1 MCSLHTGIL
10 QYGIEGKMGQKNE
23 GRIERSTSVLSLW
36 KFCKACRR
44 GWVVWSDMDLTS
56 TELKP
61 LAHFYEELGDQCL
74 NRPYLVSPGTFFH
87 PLLFLHCVSV
97 ITVFLMFTFLATF
110 VFFSSVVF
118 SDVVVQHTFR
128 RVTQKC
134 SFPTCFTYLFHC
146 CLLSSMAAIP
156 ATHSLPTCAIFFISK
171 SQLDLT
177 HSLGVDSPGP
187 SQEDSRLEPF

>member
-1 MCSLHTGIL
+1 MYVQSTHWDSAVWHWGEDGTK
-10 QYGIEGKMGQKNE
+10 EW

-97 ITVFLMFTFLATF
+97 ITVFLMFTFLSTF
-110 VFFSSVVF
+110 LFFFCCLFWCCSSAEFQESDTKVLF
-118 SDVVVQHTFR
+118 SHML
-128 RVTQKC
+128 
-134 SFPTCFTYLFHC
+134 YLSLP
-146 CLLSSMAAIP
+146 LLSS
-156 ATHSLPTCAIFFISK
+156 L
-171 SQLDLT
+171 
-177 HSLGVDSPGP
+177 
-187 SQEDSRLEPF
+187 

>member
-1 MCSLHTGIL
+1 MTGTSHCRLNPSQWSIILTYHLTSLWGLDVCAVYTLGFCSMALRGRWD
-10 QYGIEGKMGQKNE
+10 KRM

-110 VFFSSVVF
+110 VFFFCCLFWCRSSARFQESDTKVLF
-118 SDVVVQHTFR
+118 SHML
-128 RVTQKC
+128 
-134 SFPTCFTYLFHC
+134 YLSLP
-146 CLLSSMAAIP
+146 LLSS
-156 ATHSLPTCAIFFISK
+156 L
-171 SQLDLT
+171 
-177 HSLGVDSPGP
+177 
-187 SQEDSRLEPF
+187 